1 MTREIKFRGK
11 DLESDKWLYGNLV
24 CYEDEG
30 EELTCIVSTSRN
42 EVDACL
48 EFTPVDKASVGQ
60 FTGMLDR
67 NGNEVYEGDILNAY
81 SCVWDRTKDVVV
93 VYDEKHGYYKY
104 AIVGED
110 GKFMYYIKNDNVV
123 NFVVIGN
130 IHDNKQ

>member
-11 DLESDKWLYGNLV
+11 DLESGEWLYGNLV

-67 NGNEVYEGDILNAY
+67 NGNEVYEGDILEVY
-81 SCVWDRTKDVVV
+81 CPVLDRNRIKIVIVEYDDTCGSFKFRLQDTANEYLYFDNEDVTFVVV
-93 VYDEKHGYYKY
+93 
-104 AIVGED
+104 
-110 GKFMYYIKNDNVV
+110 
-123 NFVVIGN
+123 GN

>member
-11 DLESDKWLYGNLV
+11 DLESGKWLYGNLV

-67 NGNEVYEGDILNAY
+67 NGKEVYEGDILNFY
-81 SCVWDRTKDVVV
+81 SPVWDRNKDAIV

-104 AIVGED
+104 AIVGEE
-110 GKFMYYIKNDNVV
+110 GKFMHYVIFDNVITFMV
-123 NFVVIGN
+123 KGN

>member
-11 DLESDKWLYGNLV
+11 DLESGKWLYGNLV

-81 SCVWDRTKDVVV
+81 SYIWAILKNVVV
-93 VYDEKHGYYKY
+93 EYDDTCGCFKYRLQDTKYKY
-104 AIVGED
+104 LYFQNNEVSFA
-110 GKFMYYIKNDNVV
+110 
-123 NFVVIGN
+123 VIGN

>member
-11 DLESDKWLYGNLV
+11 DLESGKWVYGNLV

-48 EFTPVDKASVGQ
+48 EFTPVAKASVGQ

-67 NGNEVYEGDILNAY
+67 NGNEVYEGDILEVY
-81 SCVWDRTKDVVV
+81 FPVWDRSRIHNVVV
-93 VYDEKHGYYKY
+93 EYDDTCGCFKYRLQDTKYKY
-104 AIVGED
+104 LY
-110 GKFMYYIKNDNVV
+110 FQNDDVT
-123 NFVVIGN
+123 FVVIGN